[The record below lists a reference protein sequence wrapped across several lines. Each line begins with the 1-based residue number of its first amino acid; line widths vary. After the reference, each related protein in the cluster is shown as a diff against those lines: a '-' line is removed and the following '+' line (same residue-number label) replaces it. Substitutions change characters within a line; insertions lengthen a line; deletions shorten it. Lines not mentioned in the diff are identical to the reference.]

1 MAGRGEFD
9 LIADLFAPL
18 AAGYSG
24 ALNLRD
30 DAALVDLPAGH
41 RLVITTD
48 ALVAGVHFLP
58 DDPPDLVARKAV
70 RVNLSNVAAMGARPV
85 GLLVAACF
93 PRDGGTAWVERF
105 AAGLAADVAA
115 FGVPVIGG
123 DTVATPGPATIT
135 VTAVG
140 QVPAGLALRRDAA
153 QDGDVLMVSGTIGD
167 GTLGLAVQRGRCAGL
182 EAADRDFLIDR
193 YRLPRPRVS
202 LGPALAG
209 VARACLDVSD
219 GLLGDLGHICRASGL
234 GAVVDVER
242 VPLSVAARAAVAI
255 DESVL
260 RSAVLCGGDDYEL
273 LFTVAPDRVAEAE
286 EAARQAG
293 VSVSAIGA
301 MVAGGGVM
309 VRWAGGIPEPA
320 GDDASWRHF

>member
-70 RVNLSNVAAMGARPV
+70 RVNLSDVAAMGARPV

-93 PRDGGTAWVERF
+93 PRDGGTAWVELF
-105 AAGLAADVAA
+105 AAGLAADVAE

-135 VTAVG
+135 VTALG
-140 QVPAGLALRRDAA
+140 QVATGAELRRDAA
-153 QDGDVLMVSGTIGD
+153 REGDVLMVSGTIGD
-167 GTLGLAVQRGRCAGL
+167 GALGLAVQRGRCAGL
-182 EAADRDFLIDR
+182 EPALRDALIDR
-193 YRLPRPRVS
+193 YRLPQPRVT
-202 LGPALAG
+202 LGAALSG

-234 GAVVDVER
+234 GAEVEADA
-242 VPLSVAARAAVAI
+242 VPLSAAARAAVAA
-255 DESVL
+255 DESLL

-273 LFTVAPDRVAEAE
+273 LFTVPPDRVAEAE
-286 EAARQAG
+286 AAARQAG
-293 VSVSAIGA
+293 VTVTAIGA
-301 MVAGGGVM
+301 MVAGEGVA
-309 VRWAGGIPEPA
+309 VRYAGGPPEAA
-320 GDDASWRHF
+320 GDGASWRHF